1 MEIFVQLLL
10 NGLIAG
16 SLYSLLAIGFN
27 LFYGTVKF
35 FDLAF
40 GTIALVG
47 SYATLSFLKNLDL
60 PLLISVM
67 GGILVGAVL
76 NVIIYKLVYVPIRAR
91 KGSNMVLLVTSLG
104 VFTILQSL
112 LAILFSSQF
121 QTLRSAGYVPHI
133 FHIYGASVTSV
144 QVLMIALAVLV
155 PIVMHFILKRTKSLS
170 DKGGKTEVAKT
181 ESGNTAGMLAASAG
195 IGFIASFLITG
206 YTFLVI
212 FLGFLTTDK
221 WLFDDGKE
229 AYVLLDFLHCAK
241 LLVKEGDT
249 VKTGQPIALADN
261 TGFTTGPHLHIQP
274 RRVVFI
280 NGAPNTISAYRFDN
294 GGAWVDL
301 DKNDANNS
309 FDPEPY
315 WNKRYAEDVKTFEEV
330 KKQIEVLTPADAALV
345 PWYLR
350 ALDIIKKLLNI

>member
-155 PIVMHFILKRTKSLS
+155 PIVMHFILKRTKFGRAVRAIG
-170 DKGGKTEVAKT
+170 DNEEVASIVGINTSKVIGGVFFISAAL
-181 ESGNTAGMLAASAG
+181 SGLAG
-195 IGFIASFLITG
+195 IMNGLDRGIEPYMGLALLLKGIIAAIVGGIGYLWGGVLGGFVLGLIENFGTWYLPSEWKDAIAFVVLIIFLI
-206 YTFLVI
+206 FR
-212 FLGFLTTDK
+212 
-221 WLFDDGKE
+221 
-229 AYVLLDFLHCAK
+229 
-241 LLVKEGDT
+241 
-249 VKTGQPIALADN
+249 
-261 TGFTTGPHLHIQP
+261 P
-274 RRVVFI
+274 RGI
-280 NGAPNTISAYRFDN
+280 LS
-294 GGAWVDL
+294 
-301 DKNDANNS
+301 K
-309 FDPEPY
+309 
-315 WNKRYAEDVKTFEEV
+315 
-330 KKQIEVLTPADAALV
+330 
-345 PWYLR
+345 
-350 ALDIIKKLLNI
+350 